1 MIISICFFFQAE
13 DGIRDSSVTGVQT
26 CALPISFDGGVSDV
40 FVLEYPVGINREGVR
55 NGVDAKHPC
64 YWTSEGT
71 VAVLRPGHFVLHDE
85 VFPFLLFR
93 IQAHA
98 ED

>member
-1 MIISICFFFQAE
+1 MC
-13 DGIRDSSVTGVQT
+13 SS
-26 CALPISFDGGVSDV
+26 
-40 FVLEYPVGINREGVR
+40 LEYPVGINREGVR

-98 ED
+98 GGLRRLSLKLFCQPFGYAAAPRGKARTT